1 MSHSDDY
8 RYAVSNTEF
17 VDQDV
22 ERLISGESP
31 RDPQVA
37 ELAPFVDALRSYR
50 TVVPSIDA
58 PERLVAQAAESV
70 RSSQQ
75 SHLDLVPLR
84 ADLLPDRRPSWLA
97 TRAAAAVTA
106 FVLLIGVSAV
116 AFAANV
122 SIPGDALYGLDRA
135 LEAVGI
141 GDGSVEERLVEADT
155 LVADGDDV
163 EAITLLGETVYRETT
178 KGNVEGAVV
187 AQDQL
192 EQVTFST
199 SGDVV
204 AARQKVEAVTAYIT
218 RSVDAGVAVDD
229 DFRSTIRSIIAE
241 GR

>member
-1 MSHSDDY
+1 MSRSDDY
-8 RYAVSNTEF
+8 RYDVSNTEF

-31 RDPQVA
+31 GDPKMA
-37 ELAPFVDALRSYR
+37 ELAPFMDALRSYR

-58 PERLVAQAAESV
+58 PEHLVAQAAESV
-70 RSSQQ
+70 RSRQR

-84 ADLLPDRRPSWLA
+84 AEPRPDRRPSWLA
-97 TRAAAAVTA
+97 TRAAAAVAA

-141 GDGSVEERLVEADT
+141 GDGSVDERLVEADT
-155 LVADGDDV
+155 LVAEGDGV

-178 KGNVEGAVV
+178 KGNEDGAVV
-187 AQDQL
+187 AQRQL
-192 EQVTFST
+192 EQVTLSV

-204 AARQKVEAVTAYIT
+204 TARQKLEAVTAYIT
-218 RSVDAGVAVDD
+218 RRVDD
-229 DFRSTIRSIIAE
+229 GVGVDEDFRSTIRSIIND
-241 GR
+241 GS

>member
-1 MSHSDDY
+1 MSRSDDY
-8 RYAVSNTEF
+8 RYDVSNTEF

-31 RDPQVA
+31 GDPKMA
-37 ELAPFVDALRSYR
+37 ELAPFMDALRSYR

-58 PERLVAQAAESV
+58 PEHLVAQAAESV
-70 RSSQQ
+70 RSRQR

-84 ADLLPDRRPSWLA
+84 AESRPDRRPSWLA
-97 TRAAAAVTA
+97 TRAAAAVA
-106 FVLLIGVSAV
+106 VFVLLVGVSAV
-116 AFAANV
+116 AFAAHV

-141 GDGSVEERLVEADT
+141 GDGSVDERLIEADT
-155 LVADGDDV
+155 LVAEGEDL
-163 EAITLLGETVYRETT
+163 EAITLLGETMYRETT
-178 KGNVEGAVV
+178 KGNVDGADV
-187 AQDQL
+187 AQRQL
-192 EQVTFST
+192 ERVALST

-218 RSVDAGVAVDD
+218 RSVDAGVAADD
-229 DFRSTIRSIIAE
+229 EFRSAIRSIITE